1 MLKNF
6 TNSANINGNFSF
18 KAFKN
23 PLQVAPITAFLEHDF
38 NKDGKTEVLVGGNYF
53 GTIPYHGKF
62 DQLAGI
68 MLQSVDTLMEA
79 KDLGI
84 NFTQKAVISFNILN
98 LEDREYLLVTYNNNK
113 PEVYKLN

>member
-1 MLKNF
+1 M
-6 TNSANINGNFSF
+6 
-18 KAFKN
+18 
-23 PLQVAPITAFLEHDF
+23 EYDF
-38 NKDGKTEVLVGGNYF
+38 NKDGKTEVLLGGNYF

-68 MLQSVDTLMEA
+68 MLQSVDTFIEA

-84 NFTQKAVISFNILN
+84 NFTQKAVINLNILH
-98 LEDREYLLVTYNNNK
+98 LENKEYLLVTYNNRK

>member
-1 MLKNF
+1 
-6 TNSANINGNFSF
+6 
-18 KAFKN
+18 
-23 PLQVAPITAFLEHDF
+23 
-38 NKDGKTEVLVGGNYF
+38 
-53 GTIPYHGKF
+53 
-62 DQLAGI
+62 